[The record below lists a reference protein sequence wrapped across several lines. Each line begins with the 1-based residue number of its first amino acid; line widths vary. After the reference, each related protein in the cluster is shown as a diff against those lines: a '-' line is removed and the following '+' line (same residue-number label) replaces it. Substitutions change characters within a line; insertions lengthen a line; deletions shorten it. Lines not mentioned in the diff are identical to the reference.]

1 MPYHFYNT
9 INQLR
14 QNEELILYDRVLHF
28 LDEDEQLVKEFLKI
42 EFEIESQ
49 NYPFTPPAYNETAA
63 LWGAKLIYTTC
74 QLILYRENK
83 EAELPLLLPVY
94 NNEIDAA
101 AILSA
106 DLCLRFLP
114 QALQQTK
121 NIDPDDA
128 LITVVE
134 NHLQQWHYSGIG
146 YVLNAATVNF
156 DTVFANECMQQL
168 YIDRVIQK
176 KDMQRAMLPLL
187 QKKITAAMGI
197 YSATFWNELNS
208 DIPHE

>member
-9 INQLR
+9 ISQLR
-14 QNEELILYDRVLHF
+14 QNEELVLYDRVLHF
-28 LDEDEQLVKEFLKI
+28 SEEDEQLVKDFLKI
-42 EFEIESQ
+42 EYETESL
-49 NYPFTPPAYNETAA
+49 NYPFTPPSCNAAAA
-63 LWGAKLIYTTC
+63 LWGAKTVYTAC

-94 NNEIDAA
+94 NNEMDAA

-128 LITVVE
+128 LIAVLE

-197 YSATFWNELNS
+197 YSATFWKELNS
-208 DIPHE
+208 DKTHE

>member
-101 AILSA
+101 LFI
-106 DLCLRFLP
+106 
-114 QALQQTK
+114 
-121 NIDPDDA
+121 
-128 LITVVE
+128 V
-134 NHLQQWHYSGIG
+134 
-146 YVLNAATVNF
+146 VLNLWIEISIRT
-156 DTVFANECMQQL
+156 TSHIISEGYFASL
-168 YIDRVIQK
+168 PVVIK
-176 KDMQRAMLPLL
+176 LKRFV
-187 QKKITAAMGI
+187 
-197 YSATFWNELNS
+197 SRS
-208 DIPHE
+208 H